1 MRKIIR
7 ICTSNFQVNFTI
19 KVWSCFRVWQS
30 SDELKVFEVFL
41 WFWKTYLKLWTTFS
55 SGTPFM
61 VRLHEQLKFFVNY
74 KISTDLAWQGLKIYL
89 SGHEVWIYST
99 RVLKKWLLQA
109 QYPALVIFPFWFIH
123 LNACNFKFLLIF
135 CPVLYCSTIIYSP
148 H

>member
-1 MRKIIR
+1 M
-7 ICTSNFQVNFTI
+7 
-19 KVWSCFRVWQS
+19 KVC
-30 SDELKVFEVFL
+30 KVFL

-99 RVLKKWLLQA
+99 IVLKKWVLRA
-109 QYPALVIFPFWFIH
+109 QFPALVIFPFWLIH
-123 LNACNFKFLLIF
+123 LNACNFKFFLNFLFSSLLLHYYLLTPLTSEGARCISKNWNF
-135 CPVLYCSTIIYSP
+135 ISLLLLFVLLTS
-148 H
+148 